1 MSAAAYYNEID
12 PFAAQWL
19 RNLIA
24 AGHIAQA
31 KLTNGVLKMSHLT
44 TSEDLPSAIFSPVS
58 ASGPIPSASPDGL
71 TIARSG
77 LAPARASL
85 SARQAK
91 AMDLLTSGTF
101 GPTSSISSASADLSM
116 SLANRLQQVTQT
128 YGSTLYKQT
137 SKDWDTPSGLCRL
150 RQRASVRRTSEN
162 GPTGWPTP
170 TASSVTGAGTSGR
183 QGGMNIQTATMLS
196 GWPTPVANT
205 KDQPE
210 TKRGLENLAGLVKMA
225 GWVTPTSRD
234 WKDSAGMTAQRDG
247 KERLDQLPRQAF
259 MTGWPTPQVNYI
271 TNATTVQMSAD
282 GRETPNKIGWAASL
296 CGPLRLTVFGEMRT
310 GSFAEM
316 ANGVQ
321 LNPAHSRWLMGLPHA
336 WDESSPGWQ
345 EWQAATASV
354 A

>member
-1 MSAAAYYNEID
+1 
-12 PFAAQWL
+12 
-19 RNLIA
+19 
-24 AGHIAQA
+24 
-31 KLTNGVLKMSHLT
+31 MSHLT
-44 TSEDLPSAIFSPVS
+44 TSEDLPKFIFSLELR
-58 ASGPIPSASPDGL
+58 GGLIPSASQDGL
-71 TIARSG
+71 TINRSG

-91 AMDLLTSGTF
+91 AMGLLTSGTF
-101 GPTSSISSASADLSM
+101 GLTSSISSASADLSM
-116 SLANRLQQVTQT
+116 SLANRLQAVTQAH
-128 YGSTLYKQT
+128 GSTLYKQT
-137 SKDWDTPSGLCRL
+137 WKEWDTPSGLCRL
-150 RQRASVRRTSEN
+150 RQRASVRRTLES
-162 GPTGWPTP
+162 GHTGWPTP

-183 QGGMNIQTATMLS
+183 QGGMNIQTAAMMS

-210 TKRGLENLAGLVKMA
+210 TQRGLENLAGLVKMA

-259 MTGWPTPQVNYI
+259 MTGWPTPTTSNTRSPSVDAAMNMHRQDGSKTQQRLQDFAGI
-271 TNATTVQMSAD
+271 T
-282 GRETPNKIGWAASL
+282 
-296 CGPLRLTVFGEMRT
+296 GPLRLTVFGEMRT
-310 GSFAEM
+310 GFFVEM

-345 EWQAATASV
+345 EWQAATAS
-354 A
+354 ADSKATATP